1 MINKYTELH
10 EKLLDLM
17 GRYHNLHIKFVNK
30 PSIWSSKDLVSI
42 MMEMGRLVR
51 DIKKNN
57 LVMRKG
63 MKEEVIVKKKSIA
76 IKKEAKKLRK
86 QKNDNRSQN
95 TL

>member
-30 PSIWSSKDLVSI
+30 PSIWSSKDIVRL

-51 DIKKNN
+51 EIKKNN

-63 MKEEVIVKKKSIA
+63 MQEEVKIKKKGIA
-76 IKKEAKKLRK
+76 IKKEAKKIRK
-86 QKNDNRSQN
+86 QNVNNNQ
-95 TL
+95 